1 VAKAATP
8 GLAIEC
14 RGLVKRFGQ
23 VEAVA
28 GLDLQVPIGGVYGLL
43 GPNGAGKTTTIRML
57 GTLVTLDAGN
67 AEVFGH
73 DIAREG
79 PAVRSRISLT
89 GQYASVDDDLTAT
102 ENLVLLGRLLGLGRA
117 GAKDRAAELLEAF
130 GLTEASV
137 RKVKTYSGGMRRRL
151 DIAASIVVTPQ
162 LLFLDEPT
170 TGLDPRSRHEV
181 WDITRAM
188 VSEGTTVVL
197 SSQYLN
203 EVDALADRV
212 AIIDKGRLIAEGTTA
227 QLKSSIGTDTVRVRL
242 RDPQQRPAAAELLE
256 KILGEVVLERDPA
269 TVSARTPDIKTA
281 GQALLTLAS
290 SQVEAADFS
299 VGQPSLDEAF
309 LTLTGSPGS
318 TKDSP

>member
-1 VAKAATP
+1 MAKAATP

-14 RGLVKRFGQ
+14 RGLIKRFGQ
-23 VEAVA
+23 VEAVV

-57 GTLVTLDAGN
+57 GTLVTPDAGDAN
-67 AEVFGH
+67 VFGH
-73 DIAREG
+73 DITREG

-102 ENLVLLGRLLGLGRA
+102 ENLVLLGRLLGLRKT
-117 GAKDRAAELLEAF
+117 GAKDRAAELLLAF
-130 GLTEASV
+130 GLTEAGV
-137 RKVKTYSGGMRRRL
+137 RKVKTYSAGMRRRL

-181 WDITRAM
+181 WEITRAM

-197 SSQYLN
+197 TSQYLN

-269 TVSARTPDIKTA
+269 TVSARTPDIEAA

-290 SQVEAADFS
+290 SQVEVADFS

-309 LTLTGSPGS
+309 LTLTGNPDSAKGS
-318 TKDSP
+318 T